1 MRKIAICLG
10 TLLAASCSYYV
21 PVNDVTLA
29 AGQSTTIIVETHHYF
44 AGTWIVSPAPPL
56 ISSDPSIVTVVQ
68 SPNSTSVT
76 LQALQ
81 TGTAYLS
88 PIDANYHIVTVHV
101 FAYACAPVSVRPV
114 VTNVPAVVGVP
125 VELKVVTE
133 GIQPIG
139 TSWYEDTPTG
149 WSFVPS
155 PYSNSHVF
163 TPKTS
168 GTFRFEVV
176 YRDRCAE
183 ASAII
188 TVVAST
194 RVRAV
199 RH

>member
-1 MRKIAICLG
+1 MRNIAICLAM
-10 TLLAASCSYYV
+10 LLAASCSYYV
-21 PVNDVTLA
+21 PVNDVTLG

-56 ISSDPSIVTVVQ
+56 VSSDSSIVAVVQ

-76 LQALQ
+76 IQALQ

-88 PIDANYHIVTVHV
+88 SAETNAKLVTVHV
-101 FAYACAPVSVRPV
+101 FACAPVNVRPV
-114 VTNVPAVVGVP
+114 AANVAAVVGVP

-149 WSFVPS
+149 WSFVPP

-163 TPKTS
+163 TPKMS
-168 GTFRFEVV
+168 GTFRFEAV
-176 YRDRCAE
+176 YSDRCGE
-183 ASAII
+183 ASAVL

-194 RVRAV
+194 RVHAV